1 MTIIWATPMESHDLK
16 IRGMISSIKEILMP
30 EGKTWMLGRQLLL
43 SPCRS
48 WPDAHKGTILVSLQ
62 FTKQGSYLGGE

>member
-1 MTIIWATPMESHDLK
+1 
-16 IRGMISSIKEILMP
+16 MP

-62 FTKQGSYLGGE
+62 FTKQGSYLGGEQETFVDTELFNVASLGL